1 MLKRACFLV
10 IAALFVSGCGKKMDD
25 GMKGPAPI
33 PFKNTDWRLYGTM
46 PEFETW
52 VDANSVKHEKQYEEA
67 NYTFVWLVQ
76 RYKEDQLD
84 PETKG
89 KYRLKYA
96 RSAIH
101 CESGRMAGV
110 SVSYQDNED
119 NEVARHDVPGFMW
132 EFTTPEKDSYGA
144 DFVRQI
150 CQIMAEKDA
159 ASKTE

>member
-1 MLKRACFLV
+1 MLIRIGLCL
-10 IAALFVSGCGKKMDD
+10 IAALCLSACKKMDD

-52 VDANSVKHEKQYEEA
+52 VDANSVKHEKQYEES
-67 NYTFVWLVQ
+67 NYTFVWMVQ
-76 RYKEDQLD
+76 RYFNEQLD
-84 PETKG
+84 PETNQ

-110 SVSYQDNED
+110 AVSLQDSED
-119 NEVARHDVPGFMW
+119 KEVARHDVPGFMW

-150 CQIMAEKDA
+150 CQIMADKEA
-159 ASKTE
+159 AAQKE

>member
-1 MLKRACFLV
+1 MRSRIAWCVMAVLLLSAC
-10 IAALFVSGCGKKMDD
+10 KKMDD
-25 GMKGPAPI
+25 GLEGPAPI

-52 VDANSVKHEKQYEEA
+52 VDANSVKHEKQFAEA
-67 NYTFVWLVQ
+67 NYTFVWMVQ
-76 RYKEDQLD
+76 RYFADQTD
-84 PETKG
+84 PETKA

-101 CESGRMAGV
+101 CELGRMAGV
-110 SVSYQDNED
+110 AVSMQNSED
-119 NEVARHDVPGFMW
+119 KEIARHDVPAFMW
-132 EFTTPEKDSYGA
+132 EFTTPEKNSYGA

-159 ASKTE
+159 AAKE